1 MAKPKRGL
9 GKGLG
14 ALIVQET
21 IEIESSNIKHGTIS
35 EFEISKIFP
44 NKNQPRKDFSD
55 EKLGR
60 LADSISQYG
69 VVQPIVL
76 RKVDDK
82 FEIVAGERRWR
93 ASKIAGLKT
102 IPAIIKEL
110 DDDELAEI
118 ALIENL
124 QRENLNAIEEAIAY
138 QFMITDHKLTQD
150 RLSKVVGK
158 SRTYITNILRLLKLD
173 SEVQKMVRYGQISS
187 AHGRTLLGIANNEK
201 RLIIAKKIIDDDISV
216 RELESLVRELKIK
229 SKKKDIVVKSKNS
242 KDPIIIDFESHLKSY
257 FGTKVII
264 DHDDNKGKI
273 QINYYSDEELNRI
286 LELLE
291 YTM

>member
-1 MAKPKRGL
+1 MVKPKRGL

-14 ALIVQET
+14 ALIVQEI
-21 IEIESSNIKHGTIS
+21 IEVESSNIIEGSIS

-44 NKNQPRKDFSD
+44 NKNQPRKDFSSD
-55 EKLGR
+55 KLNK

-69 VVQPIVL
+69 VVQAIVL
-76 RKVDDK
+76 RKIDDK

-110 DDDELAEI
+110 DDNELAEI

-138 QFMITDHKLTQD
+138 QFMINDHKLTQD
-150 RLSKVVGK
+150 KLSKLVGK

-173 SEVQKMVRYGQISS
+173 SDIQKMVCLCQISP
-187 AHGRTLLGIANNEK
+187 AHGRTLLGIADSKK
-201 RLIIAKKIIDDDISV
+201 RIIIAKKVISDDISV
-216 RELESLVRELKIK
+216 RELEKIVRELKIK
-229 SKKKDIVVKSKNS
+229 NNKKNS
-242 KDPIIIDFESHLKSY
+242 IVKAKNIKDPVISDFESHLKNF
-257 FGTKVII
+257 FGTKVSI